1 MHRPLASA
9 LAVTM
14 MLAGCQNPGPTPPR
28 GGYQAPA
35 TAYTPTGTEL
45 DRARGLHEKVVGAGK
60 VYSDAE
66 NPAATQ
72 YLNAVTA
79 RVSAQRP
86 PGAVPVRAFIVKDDD
101 INAFTTGAGYLYFNR
116 GLLKALQ
123 NEAQLAMIVGHEIAH
138 VDAGH
143 IARGAADEARVDLL
157 TGLGAAVLENY
168 GVGGIAGSLGELGVG
183 LAGKRASAYYSQGAE
198 LEADDIGLVYAM
210 RAGYDGIQAAS
221 TFRVLS
227 QANGPRGR
235 LADFFASHPNSEGRQ
250 RTIAAKAAATGQP
263 AHVGAE
269 AYARMLTSLR

>member
-1 MHRPLASA
+1 MHKALASA
-9 LAVTM
+9 LAAT
-14 MLAGCQNPGPTPPR
+14 LLLCGCQNPGPTPPR
-28 GGYQAPA
+28 GGYQAPSV
-35 TAYTPTGTEL
+35 AYAPTGGEL
-45 DRARGLHEKVVGAGK
+45 ERARGLHEKVVGAGK
-60 VYSDAE
+60 IYSDAE
-66 NPAATQ
+66 NPRATQ

-101 INAFTTGAGYLYFNR
+101 VNAFTTGAGYLYFNR

-143 IARGAADEARVDLL
+143 IAQGAVDEAKVDLL
-157 TGLGAAVLENY
+157 TGIGAAVLQTY
-168 GVGGIAGSLGELGVG
+168 GVGGAAASLGKLGVG
-183 LAGKRASAYYSQGAE
+183 LVGQRASAYYSQGAE

-227 QANGPRGR
+227 QVNGPRGR

-263 AHVGAE
+263 AYIGAAE
-269 AYARMLTSLR
+269 YGQMRAALR